1 MLGRMRRKSARRGFT
16 LVEAIVSIAVFAI
29 AAVMFAMILFTATN
43 MVNMSLVYD
52 SDRVA
57 LMHFIETGV
66 TAEGTHGSITVTG
79 VTAEGTHGSITV
91 TAYNH
96 ENGNEEQ
103 FVIDLNKGKLTY
115 NVEGEYVEYK
125 TTGGRRYVIFL
136 AAEDKDESES
146 GGGA

>member
-66 TAEGTHGSITVTG
+66 TAEGTHGSITVT
-79 VTAEGTHGSITV
+79 VH
-91 TAYNH
+91 NH
-96 ENGNEEQ
+96 ESGNEEQ
-103 FVIDLNKGKLTY
+103 FVIDLNKGDLTY
-115 NVEGEYVEYK
+115 VEGKYVEYV
-125 TTGGRRYVIFL
+125 TEGGRRYVIFL

>member
-57 LMHFIETGV
+57 LMRFIETGV
-66 TAEGTHGSITVTG
+66 TAEGTHGSITVT
-79 VTAEGTHGSITV
+79 VH
-91 TAYNH
+91 NH
-96 ENGNEEQ
+96 ESGNEEE
-103 FVIDLNKGKLTY
+103 FVIDLNEGDLTY
-115 NVEGEYVEYK
+115 VEGEYVEYV
-125 TTGGRRYVIFL
+125 TAGGRRYVIFL

>member
-57 LMHFIETGV
+57 LMRFIETGV
-66 TAEGTHGSITVTG
+66 AADGTY
-79 VTAEGTHGSITV
+79 GSITV
-91 TAYNH
+91 TAHNH

-103 FVIDLNKGKLTY
+103 FVIDLNKGSLTY

-125 TTGGRRYVIFL
+125 TEGGRRYVIFL
-136 AAEDKDESES
+136 AAEDEDEN

>member
-66 TAEGTHGSITVTG
+66 TAEGTHGSITVT
-79 VTAEGTHGSITV
+79 VH
-91 TAYNH
+91 NH
-96 ENGNEEQ
+96 ESGNEEQ
-103 FVIDLNKGKLTY
+103 FVIDLNEGDLTY
-115 NVEGEYVEYK
+115 VEGEYVEYV
-125 TTGGRRYVIFL
+125 TEGGRRYVIFL
-136 AAEDKDESES
+136 AAEDKGESES

>member
-1 MLGRMRRKSARRGFT
+1 MRRKSARRGFT

-57 LMHFIETGV
+57 LMRFIETGV
-66 TAEGTHGSITVTG
+66 AADGTY
-79 VTAEGTHGSITV
+79 GSITV
-91 TAYNH
+91 TAHNH

-103 FVIDLNKGKLTY
+103 FVIDLNKGSLTY

-125 TTGGRRYVIFL
+125 TEGGRRYVIFL
-136 AAEDKDESES
+136 AAEDKDEN

>member
-1 MLGRMRRKSARRGFT
+1 MLGRMRRKRARRGFT

-57 LMHFIETGV
+57 LMRFIETGV
-66 TAEGTHGSITVTG
+66 AADGTY
-79 VTAEGTHGSITV
+79 GSITV
-91 TAYNH
+91 TAHNH

-103 FVIDLNKGKLTY
+103 FVIDLNKGSLTY

-125 TTGGRRYVIFL
+125 TEGGRRYVIFL
-136 AAEDKDESES
+136 AAEDKDEN

>member
-57 LMHFIETGV
+57 LMRFIETGV
-66 TAEGTHGSITVTG
+66 AADGTY
-79 VTAEGTHGSITV
+79 GSITV
-91 TAYNH
+91 TAHNH

-103 FVIDLNKGKLTY
+103 FVIDLNKGSLTY

-125 TTGGRRYVIFL
+125 TEGGRRYVIFL
-136 AAEDKDESES
+136 AAEDKDES

>member
-66 TAEGTHGSITVTG
+66 TAEGTHGSITVT
-79 VTAEGTHGSITV
+79 VH
-91 TAYNH
+91 NH
-96 ENGNEEQ
+96 ESGNEEE
-103 FVIDLNKGKLTY
+103 FVIDLNKGDLTY
-115 NVEGEYVEYK
+115 VEGEYVEYV
-125 TTGGRRYVIFL
+125 TEGGRRYVIFL

>member
-66 TAEGTHGSITVTG
+66 TAEGTHGSITVT
-79 VTAEGTHGSITV
+79 VH
-91 TAYNH
+91 NH
-96 ENGNEEQ
+96 ESGNEEQ
-103 FVIDLNKGKLTY
+103 FVIDLNKGDLTY
-115 NVEGEYVEYK
+115 VEGEYVEYV
-125 TTGGRRYVIFL
+125 TEGGRRYVIFL
-136 AAEDKDESES
+136 AAEDNDESES

>member
-1 MLGRMRRKSARRGFT
+1 MLGRMRRKSARKGFT

-66 TAEGTHGSITVTG
+66 TAEGTHGSITVT
-79 VTAEGTHGSITV
+79 VH
-91 TAYNH
+91 NH
-96 ENGNEEQ
+96 ESGNEEE
-103 FVIDLNKGKLTY
+103 FVIDLNKGDLTY
-115 NVEGEYVEYK
+115 VEGEYVEYV
-125 TTGGRRYVIFL
+125 TEGGRRYVIFL
-136 AAEDKDESES
+136 AAEDKDVSES

>member
-66 TAEGTHGSITVTG
+66 TAEGTHGSITVT
-79 VTAEGTHGSITV
+79 VH
-91 TAYNH
+91 NH
-96 ENGNEEQ
+96 ESGNEEQ
-103 FVIDLNKGKLTY
+103 FVIDL
-115 NVEGEYVEYK
+115 
-125 TTGGRRYVIFL
+125 RYVIFL

>member
-16 LVEAIVSIAVFAI
+16 LVEAIVSI
-29 AAVMFAMILFTATN
+29 MILFTATN

-57 LMHFIETGV
+57 LMRFIETGV
-66 TAEGTHGSITVTG
+66 TAEGTHGSITVT
-79 VTAEGTHGSITV
+79 VH
-91 TAYNH
+91 NH
-96 ENGNEEQ
+96 ESGNEEQ
-103 FVIDLNKGKLTY
+103 FVIDLNKGDLT
-115 NVEGEYVEYK
+115 VEGEYVEYV
-125 TTGGRRYVIFL
+125 TEGGRRYVIFL

>member
-16 LVEAIVSIAVFAI
+16 LVEAIVIAI

-66 TAEGTHGSITVTG
+66 TAEGTHGSITVT
-79 VTAEGTHGSITV
+79 VH
-91 TAYNH
+91 NH
-96 ENGNEEQ
+96 ESGNEEQ
-103 FVIDLNKGKLTY
+103 FVIDLNKGDLT
-115 NVEGEYVEYK
+115 VEGEYVEYV
-125 TTGGRRYVIFL
+125 TEGAMSSSSRLRTRTRARAGEARDAL
-136 AAEDKDESES
+136 AQVQTA
-146 GGGA
+146 

>member
-66 TAEGTHGSITVTG
+66 TAEGTHGSITVT
-79 VTAEGTHGSITV
+79 VH
-91 TAYNH
+91 NH
-96 ENGNEEQ
+96 ESGNEEQ
-103 FVIDLNKGKLTY
+103 FVIDLNKGDLTY
-115 NVEGEYVEYK
+115 VEGEYVEYK

>member
-16 LVEAIVSIAVFAI
+16 LVEAIVSIAVVAI

-57 LMHFIETGV
+57 LMRFIETGV
-66 TAEGTHGSITVTG
+66 AADGTY
-79 VTAEGTHGSITV
+79 GSITV
-91 TAYNH
+91 TAHNH

-103 FVIDLNKGKLTY
+103 FVIDLNKGSLTY

-125 TTGGRRYVIFL
+125 TEGGRRYVIFL
-136 AAEDKDESES
+136 AAEDKDEN

>member
-66 TAEGTHGSITVTG
+66 TAEGTHGSITVT
-79 VTAEGTHGSITV
+79 VH
-91 TAYNH
+91 NH
-96 ENGNEEQ
+96 ESGNEEQ
-103 FVIDLNKGKLTY
+103 FVIDLNKGDLTY
-115 NVEGEYVEYK
+115 VEGEYVEYV
-125 TTGGRRYVIFL
+125 TEGGRRYVIFL
-136 AAEDKDESES
+136 AAEDKGESES

>member
-66 TAEGTHGSITVTG
+66 TAEGTHGSITVT
-79 VTAEGTHGSITV
+79 VH
-91 TAYNH
+91 NH
-96 ENGNEEQ
+96 ESGNEEE
-103 FVIDLNKGKLTY
+103 FVIDLNKGDLTY
-115 NVEGEYVEYK
+115 VEGEYVEYK

>member
-1 MLGRMRRKSARRGFT
+1 MLVRMRRKSARRGFT
-16 LVEAIVSIAVFAI
+16 LVEAIVCIAMFAI
-29 AAVMFAMILFTATN
+29 AAVTFAMILFTATN

-57 LMHFIETGV
+57 LMRFIETGV
-66 TAEGTHGSITVTG
+66 AADGTY
-79 VTAEGTHGSITV
+79 GSITV
-91 TAYNH
+91 TAHNH

-103 FVIDLNKGKLTY
+103 FGIDLNKGSLTY

-125 TTGGRRYVIFL
+125 TEGGRRYVIFL
-136 AAEDKDESES
+136 AAEDKDEN

>member
-57 LMHFIETGV
+57 LMRFIETGV
-66 TAEGTHGSITVTG
+66 TAEGTHGSITVT
-79 VTAEGTHGSITV
+79 VH
-91 TAYNH
+91 NH
-96 ENGNEEQ
+96 ESGNEEE
-103 FVIDLNKGKLTY
+103 FVIDLDEGDLTY
-115 NVEGEYVEYK
+115 VEGEYVEYV
-125 TTGGRRYVIFL
+125 TEGGRRYVIFL
-136 AAEDKDESES
+136 AAEDKGESES

>member
-66 TAEGTHGSITVTG
+66 TAEGTHGSITVT
-79 VTAEGTHGSITV
+79 VH
-91 TAYNH
+91 NH
-96 ENGNEEQ
+96 ESGNEEE
-103 FVIDLNKGKLTY
+103 FVIDLNEGDLTY
-115 NVEGEYVEYK
+115 VEGEYVEYK

>member
-57 LMHFIETGV
+57 LMRALRRKAH
-66 TAEGTHGSITVTG
+66 TA
-79 VTAEGTHGSITV
+79 A
-91 TAYNH
+91 
-96 ENGNEEQ
+96 
-103 FVIDLNKGKLTY
+103 
-115 NVEGEYVEYK
+115 
-125 TTGGRRYVIFL
+125 
-136 AAEDKDESES
+136 
-146 GGGA
+146 

>member
-66 TAEGTHGSITVTG
+66 TAEGTHGSITVT
-79 VTAEGTHGSITV
+79 VH
-91 TAYNH
+91 NH
-96 ENGNEEQ
+96 ESGNEEE
-103 FVIDLNKGKLTY
+103 FVIDLNEGDLTY
-115 NVEGEYVEYK
+115 VEGEYVEYK

-136 AAEDKDESES
+136 AAEDKGESES

>member
-66 TAEGTHGSITVTG
+66 TAEGTHGSITVT
-79 VTAEGTHGSITV
+79 VH
-91 TAYNH
+91 NH
-96 ENGNEEQ
+96 ESGNEEE
-103 FVIDLNKGKLTY
+103 FVIDLDEGDLTY
-115 NVEGEYVEYK
+115 VDYVEGEYVEYK

>member
-57 LMHFIETGV
+57 LMRFIETGV
-66 TAEGTHGSITVTG
+66 AADGTY
-79 VTAEGTHGSITV
+79 GSITV
-91 TAYNH
+91 TAHNH

-103 FVIDLNKGKLTY
+103 FVIDLNKGSLTY
-115 NVEGEYVEYK
+115 NVEGEYVEYV
-125 TTGGRRYVIFL
+125 TNGGRRYVIFL
-136 AAEDKDESES
+136 AAEDKDES

>member
-57 LMHFIETGV
+57 LMRFIETGV
-66 TAEGTHGSITVTG
+66 AED
-79 VTAEGTHGSITV
+79 GTHGSITV

-103 FVIDLNKGKLTY
+103 FVIDLNKGDLTY
-115 NVEGEYVEYK
+115 VEGEYVEYK

>member
-66 TAEGTHGSITVTG
+66 TAEGTHGSITVT
-79 VTAEGTHGSITV
+79 VH
-91 TAYNH
+91 NH
-96 ENGNEEQ
+96 ESGNEEQ
-103 FVIDLNKGKLTY
+103 FVIDLNEGDLTY
-115 NVEGEYVEYK
+115 VEGEYVEYV
-125 TTGGRRYVIFL
+125 TEGGRRYVIFL

>member
-57 LMHFIETGV
+57 LMRFIETGV
-66 TAEGTHGSITVTG
+66 ATD
-79 VTAEGTHGSITV
+79 GTHGSITV

-103 FVIDLNKGKLTY
+103 FVIDLNKGDLTY
-115 NVEGEYVEYK
+115 VEGEYVEYK

>member
-66 TAEGTHGSITVTG
+66 TAEGTHGSITVT
-79 VTAEGTHGSITV
+79 VH
-91 TAYNH
+91 NH
-96 ENGNEEQ
+96 ESGNEEQ
-103 FVIDLNKGKLTY
+103 FVIDLNKGDLTY
-115 NVEGEYVEYK
+115 VEGEYVEYV
-125 TTGGRRYVIFL
+125 TEGGRRYVIFL

>member
-57 LMHFIETGV
+57 LMRFIETGV
-66 TAEGTHGSITVTG
+66 AADGTY
-79 VTAEGTHGSITV
+79 GSITV
-91 TAYNH
+91 TAHNH

-103 FVIDLNKGKLTY
+103 FVIDLNKGSLTY

-125 TTGGRRYVIFL
+125 TEGGRRYVIFL
-136 AAEDKDESES
+136 AAEDKDEN

>member
-1 MLGRMRRKSARRGFT
+1 MLGRMKRKSARRGFT

-57 LMHFIETGV
+57 LMRFIETGV
-66 TAEGTHGSITVTG
+66 AADGTY
-79 VTAEGTHGSITV
+79 GSITV
-91 TAYNH
+91 TAHNH

-103 FVIDLNKGKLTY
+103 FVIDLNKGSLTY
-115 NVEGEYVEYK
+115 NVEGEYVEYV
-125 TTGGRRYVIFL
+125 TEGGRRYVIFL
-136 AAEDKDESES
+136 AAEDKGESES

>member
-66 TAEGTHGSITVTG
+66 TAEGTHGSITVT
-79 VTAEGTHGSITV
+79 VH
-91 TAYNH
+91 NH
-96 ENGNEEQ
+96 ESGNEEQ
-103 FVIDLNKGKLTY
+103 FVIDLNEGDLTY
-115 NVEGEYVEYK
+115 VEGEYVEYK

>member
-66 TAEGTHGSITVTG
+66 TAEGTHGSITVT
-79 VTAEGTHGSITV
+79 VH
-91 TAYNH
+91 NH
-96 ENGNEEQ
+96 ESGNEEE
-103 FVIDLNKGKLTY
+103 FVIDLNEGDLTY
-115 NVEGEYVEYK
+115 VEGEYVEYV
-125 TTGGRRYVIFL
+125 TNGGRRYVIFL

>member
-57 LMHFIETGV
+57 LMRFIETGV
-66 TAEGTHGSITVTG
+66 ATD
-79 VTAEGTHGSITV
+79 GTHGSITV

-103 FVIDLNKGKLTY
+103 FVIDLNKGDLTY
-115 NVEGEYVEYK
+115 VEGEYVEYV
-125 TTGGRRYVIFL
+125 TEGGRRYVIFL
-136 AAEDKDESES
+136 AAEDKGESES

>member
-57 LMHFIETGV
+57 LMRFIETGV
-66 TAEGTHGSITVTG
+66 TAEGTHGSITVT
-79 VTAEGTHGSITV
+79 VH
-91 TAYNH
+91 NH
-96 ENGNEEQ
+96 ESGNEEQ
-103 FVIDLNKGKLTY
+103 FVIDLNKGDLT
-115 NVEGEYVEYK
+115 VEGEYVEYV
-125 TTGGRRYVIFL
+125 TEGGRRYVIFL

>member
-66 TAEGTHGSITVTG
+66 TAEGTHGSITVT
-79 VTAEGTHGSITV
+79 VH
-91 TAYNH
+91 NH

-103 FVIDLNKGKLTY
+103 FVIDLNKGNLTY

>member
-57 LMHFIETGV
+57 LMRFIETGV
-66 TAEGTHGSITVTG
+66 AADGTY
-79 VTAEGTHGSITV
+79 GSITV
-91 TAYNH
+91 TAHNH

-103 FVIDLNKGKLTY
+103 FVIDLNKGSLTY
-115 NVEGEYVEYK
+115 NVEGEYVEYV
-125 TTGGRRYVIFL
+125 TEGGRRYVIFL

>member
-66 TAEGTHGSITVTG
+66 TAEGTHGSITVT
-79 VTAEGTHGSITV
+79 VH
-91 TAYNH
+91 NH

-103 FVIDLNKGKLTY
+103 FVIDLNKGDLTY
-115 NVEGEYVEYK
+115 VEGEYVEYV
-125 TTGGRRYVIFL
+125 TEGGRRYVIFL

-146 GGGA
+146 GGGT

>member
-57 LMHFIETGV
+57 LMRFIETGV
-66 TAEGTHGSITVTG
+66 AADGTY
-79 VTAEGTHGSITV
+79 GSITV
-91 TAYNH
+91 TAHNH

-103 FVIDLNKGKLTY
+103 FVIDLNKGNLTY